1 MPEGVQ
7 ELAIQNATISISLSL
22 FRFTKGS
29 TSAAQD

>member
-7 ELAIQNATISISLSL
+7 ELAIQNATISFSL
-22 FRFTKGS
+22 FRFTKGT